1 MKLAEKFIDN
11 FDKRFNDYVNE
22 GGLSTGL
29 RLLEQLCEMI
39 LTQVRED

>member
-1 MKLAEKFIDN
+1 MKRTENFINKFDER
-11 FDKRFNDYVNE
+11 FDDYVNK

-39 LTQVRED
+39 LTQVREE

>member
-1 MKLAEKFIDN
+1 MKRAEKFIN
-11 FDKRFNDYVNE
+11 KFDERFNDYVNE

-39 LTQVRED
+39 LTQVREE